1 MKLLEKIIILLIA
14 IIIICR
20 IIDFVGSSILSGF
33 FLPTIGL
40 FYLLGSWYYLKDFK
54 NKQQNLFLSVISGFI
69 YSYAILGIL
78 YKIQYWNNGNN
89 ILMYSCTINFIYLIV
104 LVSVIIKN
112 KNRYKMLLLYRLIY
126 IILLQII
133 VFLIF

>member
-14 IIIICR
+14 IVIFCR
-20 IIDFVGSSILSGF
+20 IIDFVGSSLLSVF

-54 NKQQNLFLSVISGFI
+54 NKQQNLYLSVISGFI
-69 YSYAILGIL
+69 YSYAILGML
-78 YKIQYWNNGNN
+78 YKIQYWNSGNN
-89 ILMYSCTINFIYLIV
+89 ILIYSCIINFIYLIV
-104 LVSVIIKN
+104 LVFVVN

-126 IILLQII
+126 IMLLQVI